1 MYYLIFH
8 SSIVQNIYQPAEASA
23 QNENCR
29 PFIHFR
35 QQGRA
40 PLTNRQRADILLRRG
55 NIDGQ
60 RKPRIGG
67 AYLEQLPEQLRIPV
81 RSLDK
86 NLRLP
91 LAGRTP
97 FQRPD
102 RPGPFGRFDRQ
113 IAVEGELHSL
123 ILLLSYSHLFSY

>member
-1 MYYLIFH
+1 M
-8 SSIVQNIYQPAEASA
+8 STASVS
-23 QNENCR
+23 R
-29 PFIHFR
+29 VS
-35 QQGRA
+35 
-40 PLTNRQRADILLRRG
+40 
-55 NIDGQ
+55 
-60 RKPRIGG
+60 GG

-102 RPGPFGRFDRQ
+102 RPARSGGLTGR
-113 IAVEGELHSL
+113 
-123 ILLLSYSHLFSY
+123 